1 MTLDCRLV
9 GSNAKLL
16 PLDNVL
22 MALLQCECVTRW
34 MKDNIIIHGELIKM
48 TFTSITHHETST
60 GLLHTMYHISIITN
74 FVFISILNCSHVHG
88 ATKTQRSLVITT
100 ALVRCRVLKSF
111 LYIKM
116 LKYSIVI
123 DNKLCAWRHNMP
135 PPLSSPHGRPSASR
149 ATEQTQRSSTFPCRI
164 CSHNDHCSCL
174 MC

>member
-1 MTLDCRLV
+1 VQRASRRSVRNL
-9 GSNAKLL
+9 
-16 PLDNVL
+16 
-22 MALLQCECVTRW
+22 
-34 MKDNIIIHGELIKM
+34 KDNIIHGELIKM

-74 FVFISILNCSHVHG
+74 LVFISILHCSHVHG

-149 ATEQTQRSSTFPCRI
+149 ATEQTQRSSTFPRRI
-164 CSHNDHCSCL
+164 CSHTDHCSCL